1 MVVMLD
7 IDWQE
12 FLNRHDF
19 CGLIEMGAPKDE
31 YKFDAEIFSQ
41 SFLPGAFPVFTKN
54 TSEEELA
61 FALRK
66 IMKSK
71 RFTLAP
77 DDLAWYRAA
86 ATELSGYLKNI

>member
-1 MVVMLD
+1 MFD

-19 CGLIEMGAPKDE
+19 CGLIEIGAPKDE
-31 YKFDAEIFSQ
+31 YKFDAAVLSQ
-41 SFLPGAFPVFTKN
+41 LFLPDAFPVLTKN

-66 IMKSK
+66 FMKST

-77 DDLAWYRAA
+77 DDLAQYRAA
-86 ATELSGYLKNI
+86 ATELSGYLKNV